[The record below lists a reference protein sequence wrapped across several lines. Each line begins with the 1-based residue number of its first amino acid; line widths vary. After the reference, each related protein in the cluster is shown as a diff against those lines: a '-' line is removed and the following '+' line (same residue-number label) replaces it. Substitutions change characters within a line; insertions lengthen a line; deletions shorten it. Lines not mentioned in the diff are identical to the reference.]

1 MHYFFDQV
9 QVIIAEVQTRMGI
22 VKHIARGIV
31 DIPYIVVNRVARDNR
46 HGRIGDR
53 IGDITF
59 VFVGGCGEDGDS
71 RIILP
76 GVGRIDD

>member
-1 MHYFFDQV
+1 
-9 QVIIAEVQTRMGI
+9 MGI

-46 HGRIGDR
+46 HGRIGD
-53 IGDITF
+53 ITF

>member
-1 MHYFFDQV
+1 
-9 QVIIAEVQTRMGI
+9 MGV
-22 VKHIARGIV
+22 VKHITRGIV
-31 DIPYIVVNRVARDNR
+31 DIPYTAVDRVARDNR
-46 HGRIGDR
+46 HGRIGSR

-59 VFVGGCGEDGDS
+59 VFVGRCGEDGDS

>member
-1 MHYFFDQV
+1 
-9 QVIIAEVQTRMGI
+9 MGI

-31 DIPYIVVNRVARDNR
+31 DIPYIVVNRVARDN
-46 HGRIGDR
+46 
-53 IGDITF
+53 TF